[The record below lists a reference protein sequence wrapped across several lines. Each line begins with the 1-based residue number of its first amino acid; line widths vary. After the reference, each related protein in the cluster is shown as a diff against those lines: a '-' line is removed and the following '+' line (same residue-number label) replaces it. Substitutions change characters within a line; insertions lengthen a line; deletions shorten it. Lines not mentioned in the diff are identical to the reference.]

1 MFHVYEKQKKKK
13 KNQHGQ
19 LLGNQLVAATTCNQL
34 PNMTKLNTITRQPL
48 TFPGCKKVVLFRL

>member
-1 MFHVYEKQKKKK
+1 MFHVYEKQKKK

-34 PNMTKLNTITRQPL
+34 PNVKKLNTITSQPL

>member
-1 MFHVYEKQKKKK
+1 MFHVYEKQK

-34 PNMTKLNTITRQPL
+34 PNVTKLNTITRQPL

>member
-1 MFHVYEKQKKKK
+1 MFHVYEKQKQ
-13 KNQHGQ
+13 NQHGQ

-34 PNMTKLNTITRQPL
+34 PNVTKLNTITRQPL